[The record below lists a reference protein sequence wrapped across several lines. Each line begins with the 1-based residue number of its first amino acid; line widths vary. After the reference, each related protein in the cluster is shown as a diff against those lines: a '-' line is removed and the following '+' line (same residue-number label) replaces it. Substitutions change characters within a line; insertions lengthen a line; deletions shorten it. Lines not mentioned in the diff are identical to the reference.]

1 MENRF
6 KIAASER
13 TPAVDLD
20 FLARSLSLSGESYPE
35 DAASFFGP
43 LFEAIK
49 LLLADPRGGPV
60 RVEIALAYFNSSS
73 AKALMNILQAM
84 EAAAG
89 SGTPV
94 EVVWRHAA
102 DDEMMR
108 EFGEDFG
115 EDLVHVRFV
124 LESVEGAA

>member
-6 KIAASER
+6 KIPASER
-13 TPAVDLD
+13 TPAVELD
-20 FLARSLSLSGESYPE
+20 FLARSLRLSGESYPE

-43 LFEAIK
+43 LFEALR

-60 RVEIALAYFNSSS
+60 RVEIELAYFNSSS
-73 AKALMNILQAM
+73 AKALMNILQM
-84 EAAAG
+84 LEAAAR

-94 EVVWRHAA
+94 EVVWKHAS

-108 EFGEDFG
+108 EFGEDFA
-115 EDLVHVRFV
+115 EDLVAARFV
-124 LESVEGAA
+124 LECFEGAA